1 MVLTDFPTP
10 PDSQSPS
17 MLITDDD
24 RSWRETL
31 REVFEPRGFKT
42 LLAADGAEA
51 WEIVRHESV
60 HVVLLDMHMPKLTGL
75 DLLRQLQRSEL
86 KLPCVLMSAA
96 MDELLEREALSADAE
111 SVLPKP
117 VSFRQITDV
126 VSRIMRARYDWP
138 S

>member
-1 MVLTDFPTP
+1 MVLTDVPFP
-10 PDSQSPS
+10 PDTHSPS

-96 MDELLEREALSADAE
+96 MDEFAGARSTERRRRVCSPQAGQFPADHGC
-111 SVLPKP
+111 
-117 VSFRQITDV
+117 RQPDHASTV
-126 VSRIMRARYDWP
+126 RLA
-138 S
+138 